1 MNIRNSVLI
10 VFALLMALSAAA
22 QKKSEVVTTEEL
34 TLPHKVENVT
44 IKDLYG
50 DPATLPHWGEKNLLI
65 FYVDPDAYLAM
76 SKNNKFAEELEE
88 NCRAAGPEIYGF
100 GIMNFPDTWLP
111 KKLLRNICRK
121 RVEKNGATIIDD
133 SEHIFRDQW
142 NLGNCDN
149 KFMLMIV
156 SKEGEIVYIL
166 RDDIDKEGKEEFY
179 RIVDKYRF

>member
-1 MNIRNSVLI
+1 MNIRNFVLI
-10 VFALLMALSAAA
+10 MFALVATLSATA
-22 QKKSEVVTTEEL
+22 QKKHEVVEEEL
-34 TLPHKVENVT
+34 ALPHKVENVT

-111 KKLLRNICRK
+111 KDLLRKICYK
-121 RVEKNGATIIDD
+121 RTEKNGAIIIDD
-133 SEHIFRDQW
+133 DKHLFKNAW
-142 NLGNCDN
+142 NLGNCN
-149 KFMLMIV
+149 GKFLLILVDKQGIVRYIRREPMDAECKKEFYEMIV
-156 SKEGEIVYIL
+156 NYTHA
-166 RDDIDKEGKEEFY
+166 
-179 RIVDKYRF
+179 